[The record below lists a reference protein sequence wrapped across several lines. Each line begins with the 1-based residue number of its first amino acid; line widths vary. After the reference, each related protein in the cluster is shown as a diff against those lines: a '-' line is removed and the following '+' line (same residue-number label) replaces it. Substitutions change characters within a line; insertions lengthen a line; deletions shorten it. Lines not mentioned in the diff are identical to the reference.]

1 MIQDIFIILFF
12 TCFAFLIRYLII
24 MKSFTNNTKVK
35 LADEAYHYCVIRQ
48 LKKSFKYIGCSHI
61 LTYSEPDR
69 LPILFHKLCAKLF
82 HMKLLRQRSY
92 IPNLFIFTIIFALYA
107 SYIFY
112 LSYFFISINP
122 IFVLTIYLTFS
133 LNFYFGKDRILYLNL
148 SDRLSGSLF
157 CSLYVL
163 SMVFYVQYGDIISFL
178 IAIFTCTT
186 SLMISYFTRQSVVL
200 FTVLFSCILL
210 SIKLILP
217 FCISIF
223 LCFLIEGKYF
233 YQSLRHQYFFSKFYK
248 KYYLTSPY
256 VSAAIHRFFD
266 IKKILKNWGLKTFV
280 SEVFSNEPV
289 RSFKIVP
296 EYFIYYAI
304 FFMSTIASI
313 TETYGPYFSVA
324 YILPLLIYALISFP
338 ALAQFGESFRYFDYS
353 LQYLL
358 PLILYNMFVN
368 FNYISFLFFVLFFI
382 YRIFSLPK
390 KLDESHE
397 DGLFYIL
404 KNSKIKKND
413 VVFTVP
419 WSLGSAVASFTNCKC
434 FSIVGSLRSKSMMDK
449 FSEEVPFLKKN
460 WDPLFKEFNVKY
472 VLVDKKVE
480 AQRKSKMS
488 WDYNYGSLSVLIE
501 NNGYILYE
509 V

>member
-1 MIQDIFIILFF
+1 
-12 TCFAFLIRYLII
+12 
-24 MKSFTNNTKVK
+24 
-35 LADEAYHYCVIRQ
+35 
-48 LKKSFKYIGCSHI
+48 
-61 LTYSEPDR
+61 
-69 LPILFHKLCAKLF
+69 
-82 HMKLLRQRSY
+82 
-92 IPNLFIFTIIFALYA
+92 
-107 SYIFY
+107 
-112 LSYFFISINP
+112 
-122 IFVLTIYLTFS
+122 
-133 LNFYFGKDRILYLNL
+133 
-148 SDRLSGSLF
+148 
-157 CSLYVL
+157 
-163 SMVFYVQYGDIISFL
+163 
-178 IAIFTCTT
+178 
-186 SLMISYFTRQSVVL
+186 
-200 FTVLFSCILL
+200 
-210 SIKLILP
+210 
-217 FCISIF
+217 
-223 LCFLIEGKYF
+223 
-233 YQSLRHQYFFSKFYK
+233 
-248 KYYLTSPY
+248 
-256 VSAAIHRFFD
+256 
-266 IKKILKNWGLKTFV
+266 
-280 SEVFSNEPV
+280 
-289 RSFKIVP
+289 
-296 EYFIYYAI
+296 AI

-397 DGLFYIL
+397 DSLFYIL

-480 AQRKSKMS
+480 ARRKSKMG
-488 WDYNYGSLSVLIE
+488 WDYDYGSLSVLIE